1 MKSMLTPAL
10 VALAIVTSTAAGARP
25 AAEEKTQGATS
36 TREATQTDERM
47 VRENAQPAAIGELQ
61 RRIDSL
67 ERELGRMRLREEE
80 RARLLL
86 VPDSHPEWP

>member
-47 VRENAQPAAIGELQ
+47 VRENAQPATIGELQ